1 MVNKMKRERVL
12 ELWKE
17 FLKTKVYTEY
27 DKQYDVWRKTEDYT
41 VSKSY
46 IDESEHLDDFLF
58 DFVNFIEDKI
68 FDEHCILNEEESKK
82 FIEEM
87 EKKEK
92 EYDGD
97 ILITG
102 KI

>member
-1 MVNKMKRERVL
+1 MKRERVL

-17 FLKTKVYTEY
+17 FCERCF
-27 DKQYDVWRKTEDYT
+27 DKKREVRLTNYNVDEL
-41 VSKSY
+41 Y
-46 IDESEHLDDFLF
+46 IDESLYLNEFLF

-68 FDEHCILNEEESKK
+68 FDEHRILNEEESKK

-97 ILITG
+97 IFISG
-102 KI
+102 KV